1 MLPEVVGVVFLNR
14 LLFQSGVRLI
24 ASLWISLGSL
34 WVTPQLSVARVAADG
49 PVLVHRPQP
58 GPVPPP
64 SSLPQ
69 APGLCQS
76 WLSCGGTAISVCV
89 PSFSPVASVA
99 A

>member
-49 PVLVHRPQP
+49 PVLVHRP
-58 GPVPPP
+58 
-64 SSLPQ
+64 
-69 APGLCQS
+69 
-76 WLSCGGTAISVCV
+76 
-89 PSFSPVASVA
+89 
-99 A
+99 